1 MTDLV
6 LIKTPSGQLAPADPQ
21 AAEYIAKLKLG
32 AALKGKFTKAR
43 NPRFHRKAFA
53 LFQLAFEAWEP
64 AELSYKGQVVAKDFD
79 RFRKDL
85 TILAGFYDAVTNI
98 RGEVRLEAKS
108 LSFGSMDD
116 EEFAKVYAAIL
127 DVIWQKVLRD
137 AARYKS
143 AAEVDAVVVQLLGY
157 A

>member
-1 MTDLV
+1 MADIV

-32 AALKGKFTKAR
+32 AIIKGKFTKAR

-53 LFQLAFEAWEP
+53 LFQLGFEAWEP
-64 AELSYKGQVVAKDFD
+64 AQLTYKGQIVAKDFD

-85 TILAGFYDAVTNI
+85 TILAGFYEPVTNI

-108 LSFGSMDD
+108 LSFGSMD
-116 EEFAKVYAAIL
+116 EVEFAKVYDAIL
-127 DVIWQKVLRD
+127 NVIWAKVLRD

-143 AAEVDAVVVQLLGY
+143 PEEVDFVVNQLLGF